1 MPAGGEACAD
11 PSRLLLAS
19 PVHKERRT
27 IRAEIPVGLGCAW
40 STVEGRHS
48 TPVEPSRAGRRV
60 FISYRRQD
68 SAGHTGRLADHLLDR
83 FGSGSVFMD
92 VESIEAGA
100 DFTET
105 IVRSIDDSDAVLVV
119 IGPDWLAATGP
130 DGRRRLDDSGDFVRI
145 EIEASLRS
153 EKRLIPVLVGGAT
166 MPSEDRL
173 PASIAALARRNALEL
188 QDRRWREDVDALVD
202 VLEGRGRGGV
212 GNLPVQPTPF
222 LGRERELA
230 EVTDLLR
237 RQDIRLLTLTGPG
250 GIGKT
255 RLAIQAA
262 TKLAHTY
269 PGGAWFVGLAAL
281 TDPEL
286 VLAELAAV
294 LEVQEGGEG
303 SLLTALS
310 RRLSRARTLVVLDN
324 LEQLLPQAA
333 DPLAELSATAPTL
346 DLVVSSREQLH
357 VAVEREYPL
366 DTLSEEEAFE
376 LFVERARATRRGFEP
391 RDHAERR
398 TIGLICHRLD
408 RLPLA
413 VELAAARV
421 KVLPPARLLDRL
433 EQRLPLLTR
442 GARDAPERQ
451 RTLRATIAWSYDLL
465 SEDERQL
472 FERLAVF
479 AAGCTLEA
487 AETVTGTDLDTLQAL
502 VERNLVRTQDELGG
516 EPRYVMLET
525 IREFAL
531 ERIEERPDVDDLRR
545 RHAEHFAA
553 VARVAEVEMK
563 LPGGQDWFDR
573 LDAEHDNHRTALRW
587 ALDGGDPDLGLG
599 LAARLWLVWWLRRP
613 LSEARRWLA
622 EALDRTPPIASD
634 VRALALD
641 AAGFFAVEQGEDGTA
656 LLEESI
662 ACAREAGALPI
673 QALATTNLS
682 GALPSARRDEIV
694 PLAQEGVRLARLSG
708 DRWVLSVTLN
718 NLGEAHRRAGDLGS
732 ATLAYEESLTLGRE
746 GGNSPLVALVLT
758 NLAEIAIVSD
768 GFSRAQELSRM
779 ALELAEKEG
788 DRSHASG
795 ALTVLGWAA
804 LGEGL
809 LDRAVGQFRE
819 ALALLNDLGQSLW
832 AVNVLHGLAGVAAGA
847 GDAIRA
853 ARLEAVA
860 ARSDRI
866 LGHAPSAA
874 DSGIHTRYLDELRAS
889 TSTSVWEAAADEG
902 EAMSLEDG
910 IAYALSD

>member
-1 MPAGGEACAD
+1 
-11 PSRLLLAS
+11 
-19 PVHKERRT
+19 
-27 IRAEIPVGLGCAW
+27 
-40 STVEGRHS
+40 
-48 TPVEPSRAGRRV
+48 
-60 FISYRRQD
+60 
-68 SAGHTGRLADHLLDR
+68 
-83 FGSGSVFMD
+83 VFMD

-100 DFTET
+100 DFTEA
-105 IVRSIDDSDAVLVV
+105 IARAIDDSDAVMVV
-119 IGPDWLAATGP
+119 IGPGWLDAIGP

-153 EKRLIPVLVGGAT
+153 DTRVVPVLVGGAR
-166 MPSEDRL
+166 MPSEDEL
-173 PASIAALARRNALEL
+173 PAPIAALARRNAVEL
-188 QDRRWREDVDALVD
+188 LDRRWREDVDALVD
-202 VLEGRGRGGV
+202 VLEGRGKAVV

-222 LGRERELA
+222 LGREREVA
-230 EVTDLLR
+230 EVIGLLR

-255 RLAIQAA
+255 RLAIQAS
-262 TKLAHTY
+262 TKLANTY

-286 VLAELAAV
+286 VLAELAVV
-294 LEVQEGGEG
+294 LDVQEGGAG
-303 SLLTALS
+303 SLVDALAA
-310 RRLSRARTLVVLDN
+310 RLSRARTLVVLDN
-324 LEQLLPQAA
+324 LEQLLPEAA
-333 DPLAELSATAPTL
+333 GPIAELSAAAHTL
-346 DLVVSSREQLH
+346 DLVASSREPLH
-357 VAVEREYPL
+357 LAAEREYPVG
-366 DTLSEEEAFE
+366 TLPDDEALT
-376 LFVERARATRRGFEP
+376 LFVERARRVRSDFVLRDDSERQAIAQICAT
-391 RDHAERR
+391 
-398 TIGLICHRLD
+398 LD
-408 RLPLA
+408 NLPLA
-413 VELAAARV
+413 IELAAARI
-421 KVLPPARLLDRL
+421 KLLPPAKLLERV
-433 EQRLPLLTR
+433 EQRLPLLTG
-442 GARDAPERQ
+442 GARDAPARQ

-465 SEDERQL
+465 SEDERQV

-479 AAGCTLEA
+479 AGGCTLEA
-487 AETVTGTDLDTLQAL
+487 AEAVTGVDLDTLQAL
-502 VERNLVRTQDELGG
+502 VERNLVRTQDEPGG

-545 RHAEHFAA
+545 LHAEHFAA

-563 LPGGQDWFDR
+563 LPNRQRWIDR
-573 LDAEHDNHRTALRW
+573 LDAEHDNHRAALRW
-587 ALDGGDPDLGLG
+587 ALDGADPDLGLG

-622 EALDRTPPIASD
+622 EALDRTPPVASD

-641 AAGFFAVEQGEDGTA
+641 AAGFFAVQQGEDGTA
-656 LLEESI
+656 LLEEGI
-662 ACAREAGALPI
+662 RCAREAGALSI

-708 DRWVLSVTLN
+708 DRWILSVTLN
-718 NLGEAHRRAGDLGS
+718 NLGEAHRTAGDLGS
-732 ATLAYEESLTLGRE
+732 ATLAYDESLTLGRE

-758 NLAEIAIVSD
+758 NLAEIAMVSNEC
-768 GFSRAQELSRM
+768 SRAEELSRM
-779 ALELAEKEG
+779 ALELAEREG
-788 DRSHASG
+788 DRNHVSG

-809 LDRAVGQFRE
+809 LDRAVGHFRE
-819 ALALLNDLGQSLW
+819 ALVLLSDLGQALW

-860 ARSDRI
+860 ARSDQI

-889 TSTSVWEAAADEG
+889 TSSSVWEAAADEG

-910 IAYALSD
+910 IAYALSE